1 MITAVNYA
9 KMLLK
14 KCRGLWRKILFS
26 VKSNFVDLYYYGV
39 TREQLENF
47 LEYWRN
53 HWLRR
58 IIYEAERFDCDDFAC
73 LFKAIFTWMT
83 RSNSCLVLS
92 VDVWLNKEFLGRHA
106 CNCVYL
112 EDERRVVLVEPQTA
126 EILEEIDDKIM
137 SYDGW
142 EYRIEYVAI

>member
-1 MITAVNYA
+1 MITAVKYA

-14 KCRGLWRKILFS
+14 KCKGLWRKILFII
-26 VKSNFVDLYYYGV
+26 KSDFMDIYYYGV

-47 LEYWRN
+47 LEYWRKY
-53 HWLRR
+53 WLRR
-58 IIYEAERFDCDDFAC
+58 IVYEAERFDCEDFAC
-73 LFKAIFTWMT
+73 LFRAIFTWKT
-83 RSNSCLVLS
+83 KTNACLAIT
-92 VDVWLNKEFLGRHA
+92 VDVWKDNQLLGRHA

-112 EDERRVVLVEPQTA
+112 EDERRVILVEPQTA
-126 EILEEIDDKIM
+126 EILEEINGRIM